1 MACGEIERGHQSN
14 RWAFVL
20 AGLLAVAGVAILSI
34 SWLASREATVQA
46 PGAPANHLTPNQ
58 PTTNNLTPNNL
69 TPNNLTPNNLTT
81 NNLTTNNL
89 TTVRPGRPAGLTTVL
104 TDANFSAE
112 VLGSKKPVLVDVW
125 AEWCGPCRAL
135 APVIEEVA
143 AEFRGR
149 AKVATL
155 DVEAN
160 PRMAGLLGVQALPT
174 LLIIKD
180 GNIVDQIVGLVSR
193 SEISKRLRAQLQ
205 GNPS

>member
-46 PGAPANHLTPNQ
+46 PGAPANHLTPNH
-58 PTTNNLTPNNL
+58 LTPNHL
-69 TPNNLTPNNLTT
+69 TPNHLTPNHLATAD
-81 NNLTTNNL
+81 
-89 TTVRPGRPAGLTTVL
+89 RPGRPAGLTTVL

>member
-1 MACGEIERGHQSN
+1 MACGELERGHQSN

-20 AGLLAVAGVAILSI
+20 AGLLAIAGVAILSI

-46 PGAPANHLTPNQ
+46 PGAPANHLTANHLTPNQ
-58 PTTNNLTPNNL
+58 PTTTNLATA
-69 TPNNLTPNNLTT
+69 
-81 NNLTTNNL
+81 
-89 TTVRPGRPAGLTTVL
+89 VRPGRPAGLTTVL

-205 GNPS
+205 GSPS

>member
-1 MACGEIERGHQSN
+1 MERGEIERNHQSN
-14 RWAFVL
+14 RRMFVL
-20 AGLLAVAGVAILSI
+20 ASLLAVAGLAILSV
-34 SWLASREATVQA
+34 SWLATREATVQA
-46 PGAPANHLTPNQ
+46 SGAPANILTA
-58 PTTNNLTPNNL
+58 NNLTA
-69 TPNNLTPNNLTT
+69 NNLTT
-81 NNLTTNNL
+81 A
-89 TTVRPGRPAGLTTVL
+89 VRPGRPAGLTTVL

-174 LLIIKD
+174 ILIIKD